1 MTAFSIMYLN
11 LETLENKL
19 DVFNIILG
27 NRGGGKT
34 YTCLRDCIKN
44 GKKFIYLRRTQ
55 KEIQR
60 IAKKKVD
67 VSLSP
72 FEPLNKDY
80 PDWNLEVEP
89 LDDDIYAVTNGLE
102 DEKKSVGLMCPLST
116 FASMRGFSAPDVE
129 VIIFDEFNPEL
140 HVRGIKNEDDAFFNM
155 YETVNRNRELQGEKP
170 VQVFLLGNTNNIAIP
185 ILETL
190 GLIEVIEGMQRKG
203 KKFYNN
209 RNRNLFLMLMEDS
222 DYIEKKSKTA
232 LYKLT
237 AGTEFYEMA
246 LENKFAYND
255 FSDIEVKN
263 LNEYRLEF
271 TCNDFAVWKHKSR
284 FEFYVTK
291 NTTGRIDYESTE
303 AEAMALRNRMRYLY
317 NAYLGRKIIY
327 QNYRVKKSFTNYV

>member
-1 MTAFSIMYLN
+1 MYLN
-11 LETLENKL
+11 LKVLENKL

-34 YTCLRDCIKN
+34 YTCLRDCIQD

-72 FEPLNKDY
+72 FEPLNKDF
-80 PDWNLEVEP
+80 PEWNLEVEP
-89 LDDDIYAVTNGLE
+89 LDEDIYTVTNGF

-116 FASMRGFSAPDVE
+116 FASMRGFSAPDIE

-170 VQVFLLGNTNNIAIP
+170 VQVFLLGNTNNISIP

-190 GLIEVIEGMQRKG
+190 GLVEIIENMQRKN
-203 KKFYNN
+203 KKMYSNKS
-209 RNRNLFLMLMEDS
+209 RALFLLLMEDS
-222 DYIEKKSKTA
+222 DYIEQKSKTA
-232 LYKLT
+232 LYRLT

-255 FSDIEVKN
+255 FSDIGTRN
-263 LNEYRLEF
+263 LKEYALEM
-271 TCNDFAVWKHKSR
+271 TTENFAVWRHKAR
-284 FEFYVTK
+284 NDYYVTK
-291 NTTGRIDYESTE
+291 NTTGRIDYENTE
-303 AEAMALRNRMRYLY
+303 ADMMAIRNRMRYY
-317 NAYLGRKIIY
+317 YTAYTERKITF
-327 QNYRVKKSFTNYV
+327 QNYRVKKCFTNCF

>member
-1 MTAFSIMYLN
+1 MYLN

-44 GKKFIYLRRTQ
+44 RKKFIYLRRTQ

-317 NAYLGRKIIY
+317 NAYVGRKIIY
-327 QNYRVKKSFTNYV
+327 QNYSVKKSFTNYV